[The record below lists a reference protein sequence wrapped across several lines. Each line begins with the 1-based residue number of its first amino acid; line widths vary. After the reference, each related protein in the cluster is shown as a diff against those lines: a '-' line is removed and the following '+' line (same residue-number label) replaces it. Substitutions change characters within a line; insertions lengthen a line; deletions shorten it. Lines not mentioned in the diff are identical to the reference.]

1 MTDSTEITASEQL
14 DSIGNLNK
22 IIIEHTFLSIMI
34 CVYVIGKSIDKK
46 CEGSST
52 KIFGTTV
59 KTTPVMNN
67 NLAVTPTL
75 SSSTEEPTNISL
87 LKKVS

>member
-1 MTDSTEITASEQL
+1 MKISF
-14 DSIGNLNK
+14 K
-22 IIIEHTFLSIMI
+22 IILFVVFH
-34 CVYVIGKSIDKK
+34 CVIGKSIDKK

-67 NLAVTPTL
+67 NLTVTPTL